1 MLDQAR
7 PLLENGEF
15 FVSLDVIFGWQ
26 LAMERRIH
34 GYVSPSKNKRAMY
47 FMYLVMTSRHVK
59 LSSCYIFLGC
69 IIF

>member
-34 GYVSPSKNKRAMY
+34 WYVSPSKNKRAMY
-47 FMYLVMTSRHVK
+47 LVMTSGYVK